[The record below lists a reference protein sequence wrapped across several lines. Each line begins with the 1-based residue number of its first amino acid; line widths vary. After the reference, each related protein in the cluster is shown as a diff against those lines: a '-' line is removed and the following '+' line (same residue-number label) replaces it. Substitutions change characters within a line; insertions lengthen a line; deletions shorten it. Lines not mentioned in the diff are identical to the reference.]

1 MGAYTDVY
9 DSNEQRS
16 QRPEYQGEE
25 KGELGDERLWRN
37 CR

>member
-16 QRPEYQGEE
+16 QRPEHQGEE